1 MFSQLLLKSLQLTKS
16 RVSIYIGLIS
26 IITCNSILLGIFSQ
40 SFYILPT
47 IFISFFI
54 IMFMLSSELISSS
67 EYIIEVFTSLGAR
80 KKLLT
85 SYFCI
90 IFLIIGIIGI
100 IIGVM
105 FSIGFYYIVGLL
117 APVLLSSIDLF
128 NSIIL
133 LYTIFVIILAMG
145 IGTIFGV
152 IRTFNNVT
160 K

>member
-1 MFSQLLLKSLQLTKS
+1 MFSQLLFKSLQLTKS
-16 RVSIYIGLIS
+16 RISIYIGLIS
-26 IITCNSILLGIFSQ
+26 IITCNSILLGIFSS

-47 IFISFFI
+47 IFISIFI

-100 IIGVM
+100 IIGIM

-128 NSIIL
+128 NSVIIL
-133 LYTIFVIILAMG
+133 YTVFVIIFKPLYLWCYSYL
-145 IGTIFGV
+145 
-152 IRTFNNVT
+152 
-160 K
+160 

>member
-1 MFSQLLLKSLQLTKS
+1 MFSQLLFKSLQLTKS
-16 RVSIYIGLIS
+16 RSFIYIGLLS
-26 IITCNSILLGIFSQ
+26 IITCNSILLGAFSS

-67 EYIIEVFTSLGAR
+67 EYIIEVFSSLGAR
-80 KKLLT
+80 KKLLI

-100 IIGVM
+100 ILGIM
-105 FSIGFYYIVGLL
+105 FSIGFYYVVGLL

-128 NSIIL
+128 NSIIM
-133 LYTIFVIILAMG
+133 LYTVFVIILAMG

>member
-1 MFSQLLLKSLQLTKS
+1 
-16 RVSIYIGLIS
+16 
-26 IITCNSILLGIFSQ
+26 
-40 SFYILPT
+40 
-47 IFISFFI
+47 
-54 IMFMLSSELISSS
+54 MFMLSIELISSS

-100 IIGVM
+100 IIGIM

-128 NSIIL
+128 NSVIIL
-133 LYTIFVIILAMG
+133 YTVFVIILAKLYLD
-145 IGTIFGV
+145 I
-152 IRTFNNVT
+152 
-160 K
+160 